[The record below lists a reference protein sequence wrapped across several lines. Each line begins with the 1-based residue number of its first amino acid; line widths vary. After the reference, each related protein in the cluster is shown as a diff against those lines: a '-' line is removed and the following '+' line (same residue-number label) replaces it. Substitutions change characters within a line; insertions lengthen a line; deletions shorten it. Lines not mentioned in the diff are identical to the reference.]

1 MQIRNILMDEEKDVQ
16 PKIMIELAL
25 IRADVER
32 IKSDTREIKTNQKTQ
47 YVTKEQFD
55 GRVKPLEKL
64 VYGMVA
70 LILIGVVGALLG
82 LVILGGSIP

>member
-1 MQIRNILMDEEKDVQ
+1 MDDIKDERQQIIV
-16 PKIMIELAL
+16 ELAL

-32 IKSDTREIKTNQKTQ
+32 IKSDTKEIKTNQKTQ

-55 GRVKPLEKL
+55 GRVGPLEKL
-64 VYGMVA
+64 VYGLVG

-82 LVILGGSIP
+82 LVILGGAIP